1 MSVQGVPGGGI
12 PAIPSAE
19 DKQMSMFSHLGGG
32 IGTFI
37 SGGMLGFV
45 APLILMMT
53 KGKESAFIDEQSKE
67 ALNFQLVMVI
77 AFFVATVLSFITCG
91 IGAILYFPIS
101 IVGLIFGVI
110 GGMASNKGEAYK
122 YPFNIRMVK

>member
-1 MSVQGVPGGGI
+1 
-12 PAIPSAE
+12 
-19 DKQMSMFSHLGGG
+19 MSMFSHLGGG

-67 ALNFQLVMVI
+67 ALNFQLVMLI
-77 AFFVATVLSFITCG
+77 AFFVAMVLSVVTCG
-91 IGAILYFPIS
+91 IGAILYLPIS
-101 IVGLIFGVI
+101 LVGGIFGVI
-110 GGMASNKGEAYK
+110 GGMAANKGEAYK